1 MDDRVARALVV
12 AKVLVADGMM
22 TPEEKGFLDRIMG
35 KLELDDA
42 QRAKVHD
49 LEGLDE
55 AESVT
60 ASLPEADRRAL
71 VDEVLEAALVD
82 GKLSPHETEA
92 VAKLTTALNLD

>member
-1 MDDRVARALVV
+1 MDDHVARALVV

-22 TPEEKGFLDRIMG
+22 TPEEKGFLDRVMG
-35 KLELDDA
+35 KLELDEA
-42 QRAKVHD
+42 QRKRVFD

-55 AESVT
+55 AVTVT
-60 ASLPEADRRAL
+60 AALPEADRRAL

-92 VAKLTTALNLD
+92 VAKLTAVLGLE

>member
-1 MDDRVARALVV
+1 MDDRLARALVV

-22 TPEEKGFLDRIMG
+22 TPQEKGFLGRVMG
-35 KLELDDA
+35 KLELDDG
-42 QRAKVHD
+42 QREKVFD

-60 ASLPEADRRAL
+60 AAMPEADRRAL

-92 VAKLTTALNLD
+92 IAKLTTALGLD

>member
-71 VDEVLEAALVD
+71 VD